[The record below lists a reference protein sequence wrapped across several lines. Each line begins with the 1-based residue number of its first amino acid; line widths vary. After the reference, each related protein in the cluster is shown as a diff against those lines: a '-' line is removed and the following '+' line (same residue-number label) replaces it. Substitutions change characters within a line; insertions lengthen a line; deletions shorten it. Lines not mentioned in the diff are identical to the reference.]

1 MAIVPATVQQET
13 CSCFPMTTQ
22 LQPAPS
28 PSQQLNSSQALLR
41 LLQLASPTLP
51 VGAFSYSEGLETLV
65 HQQQI
70 TSTEQLVHWLKQE
83 LRHGAIRMDAA
94 LMLRCYRTSQAQDW
108 QQLLA
113 WNQWINASRETEE
126 LRLQSEQMGRSLLR
140 LLQQLTPALN
150 IPSETLAQL
159 QAEHCHFATAFGL
172 AAAHW
177 QILED
182 QALLGYLQSWA
193 TNLIAAAVKLIP
205 LGQTAGQ
212 QLLFDLQHQLEQA
225 VETIPLLQDDELET
239 CGWGLSLASMNH
251 ETQYSRLF
259 RS

>member
-1 MAIVPATVQQET
+1 
-13 CSCFPMTTQ
+13 MTTQ
-22 LQPAPS
+22 LQSAPS
-28 PSQQLNSSQALLR
+28 PAQQLHSAQALLR
-41 LLQLASPTLP
+41 LLQLASPALP
-51 VGAFSYSEGLETLV
+51 VGAFSYSEGLEALV

-70 TSTEQLVHWLKQE
+70 TSTEQLIHWLGQE

-94 LMLRCYRTSQAQDW
+94 LMLRCYRASQAQDW
-108 QQLLA
+108 QQLMT

-140 LLQQLTPALN
+140 LLNQLKPTLSIA
-150 IPSETLAQL
+150 SETLEQL

-177 QILED
+177 QILEE

-193 TNLIAAAVKLIP
+193 TNLIAAAVKLVP

-212 QLLFDLQHQLEQA
+212 QLLFDLQLALEEAA
-225 VETIPLLQDDELET
+225 VAIPQLQDSELET
-239 CGWGLSLASMNH
+239 CGWGLSLASMTH

>member
-1 MAIVPATVQQET
+1 
-13 CSCFPMTTQ
+13 MTTQ

-28 PSQQLNSSQALLR
+28 PSQQLHSSQALLR
-41 LLQLASPTLP
+41 LLQLASPVLP
-51 VGAFSYSEGLETLV
+51 VGAFSYSEGLEALV

-70 TSTEQLVHWLKQE
+70 TNTEQLLHWLGQE
-83 LRHGAIRMDAA
+83 LRHGAIRIDAA
-94 LMLRCYRTSQAQDW
+94 LMLRCYRASQAKDW
-108 QQLLA
+108 QQLMT

-140 LLQQLTPALN
+140 LLKKLKPTLS
-150 IPSETLAQL
+150 IPIETLAQL
-159 QAEHCHFATAFGL
+159 QAEHCHFATAFGI

-177 QILED
+177 QILEA

-205 LGQTAGQ
+205 LGQTMGQ
-212 QLLFDLQHQLEQA
+212 QLLFDLQHSLEKSAQ
-225 VETIPLLQDDELET
+225 TILLLQDDELET
-239 CGWGLSLASMNH
+239 CGWGLSIASMTH

>member
-1 MAIVPATVQQET
+1 
-13 CSCFPMTTQ
+13 MT
-22 LQPAPS
+22 APLRS
-28 PSQQLNSSQALLR
+28 SPPPSQSLNSPQALLR
-41 LLQLASPTLP
+41 LLQLASPALP

-65 HQQQI
+65 HQQQV
-70 TSTEQLVHWLKQE
+70 TSAEQLGHWLNQE

-94 LMLRCYRTSQAQDW
+94 LMLRCYQASQVQDW
-108 QQLLA
+108 HRLQD

-140 LLQQLTPALN
+140 LLKQLQPTLA
-150 IPSETLAQL
+150 IPSESLTQL

-177 QILED
+177 QILEE

-212 QLLFDLQHQLEQA
+212 QLLFNMQLSLEA
-225 VETIPLLQDDELET
+225 AAMTILRLQDEELET
-239 CGWGLSLASMNH
+239 CGWGLSLASMSH
-251 ETQYSRLF
+251 ATQYSRLF

>member
-1 MAIVPATVQQET
+1 MPTALPAQQSSQT
-13 CSCFPMTTQ
+13 
-22 LQPAPS
+22 LAP
-28 PSQQLNSSQALLR
+28 SQALLR
-41 LLQLASPTLP
+41 LLQLASPALP

-70 TSTEQLVHWLKQE
+70 TTAEPLIHWLGQE
-83 LRHGAIRMDAA
+83 LRHGSIRLDAA
-94 LMLRCYRTSQAQDW
+94 LMLRCYRASQAQDW
-108 QQLLA
+108 PQLQD

-140 LLQQLTPALN
+140 LLKQLQPALTV
-150 IPSETLAQL
+150 PAEVLAHL

-177 QILED
+177 QIPAE
-182 QALLGYLQSWA
+182 QVLLGYLQSWA

-205 LGQTAGQ
+205 LGQTVGQ
-212 QLLFDLQHQLEQA
+212 QLLFDLQPELERA
-225 VETIPLLQDDELET
+225 AIAIPLLQDDELET
-239 CGWGLSLASMNH
+239 CGWGLSLATMAH

>member
-1 MAIVPATVQQET
+1 
-13 CSCFPMTTQ
+13 MTAP
-22 LQPAPS
+22 LQSAPTLT
-28 PSQQLNSSQALLR
+28 LNPSQALLR
-41 LLQLASPTLP
+41 LLQLASPALP

-70 TSTEQLVHWLKQE
+70 TNMDQLTHWLSQD
-83 LRHGAIRMDAA
+83 LQYGAIRIDAA
-94 LMLRCYRTSQAQDW
+94 LMLRCYRASHNQAWSSLQH
-108 QQLLA
+108 

-140 LLQQLTPALN
+140 LFKQLKPIPA
-150 IPSETLAQL
+150 IPNETLAQL

-177 QILED
+177 QIPEE

-193 TNLIAAAVKLIP
+193 TNLVAGAIKLIP

-212 QLLFDLQHQLEQA
+212 QVLFDLQPELERSA
-225 VETIPLLQDDELET
+225 MAIPLLRDDELET
-239 CGWGLSLASMNH
+239 CGWGLSLASMTH